1 MTEKARRQILTSR
14 HKARSAD
21 HPIVSEDGGGPCTQV
36 EAPRRVATY
45 CRGVE
50 KGQGFSDTPLK
61 SPGLLLQI
69 RSDYNTVNAVGRIM
83 AA

>member
-1 MTEKARRQILTSR
+1 
-14 HKARSAD
+14 
-21 HPIVSEDGGGPCTQV
+21 
-36 EAPRRVATY
+36 
-45 CRGVE
+45 VE